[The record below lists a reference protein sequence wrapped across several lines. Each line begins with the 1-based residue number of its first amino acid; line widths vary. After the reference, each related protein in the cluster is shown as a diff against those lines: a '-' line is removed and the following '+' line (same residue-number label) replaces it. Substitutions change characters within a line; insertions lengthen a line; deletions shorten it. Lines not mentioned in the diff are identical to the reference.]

1 MSDGTT
7 GFELGTDGP
16 LVIVVAMDGTVT
28 SLRAASYAA
37 GLARR
42 QRAEL
47 VVVFVN
53 TASAMAGFVP
63 AAGLMLADAH
73 EAVAEELR
81 QLVEDGSR
89 SIGIRARFVAA
100 KGDAFTEISRICSAV
115 RADAVVVGASTSAGH
130 RILGSIGVR
139 LVRAGHWPVTVVP

>member
-1 MSDGTT
+1 MNEATS

-16 LVIVVAMDGTVT
+16 RVIVVAIDGSVT

-47 VVVFVN
+47 VVAYVN
-53 TASAMAGFVP
+53 TGSAIAGFVP
-63 AAGLMLADAH
+63 EASLMLADAH
-73 EAVAEELR
+73 ESVAQELR
-81 QLVEDGSR
+81 RLVDDG
-89 SIGIRARFVAA
+89 ARLVGVSAQFVVA

-139 LVRAGHWPVTVVP
+139 LVRAGRWPVTVVP